1 MATFQEWWDENY
13 GEFSGQSVQSKIK
26 MRMAYDVGV
35 EHQLTKVD
43 EQQKRIDELQKQLID
58 QGQRFNENTQKIADA
73 EYKNRQLQS
82 RMDAANAVIHEYYTG
97 SYQESPDLVVDLEQ
111 ALKGGEV

>member
-43 EQQKRIDELQKQLID
+43 EQQKRIDELQAKVDELEKSEFKLAKIKAII
-58 QGQRFNENTQKIADA
+58 RENPKI
-73 EYKNRQLQS
+73 L
-82 RMDAANAVIHEYYTG
+82 
-97 SYQESPDLVVDLEQ
+97 ESILLREIKQ

>member
-43 EQQKRIDELQKQLID
+43 KQQKRIDELQAKLD
-58 QGQRFNENTQKIADA
+58 ACQKLLEKWKTTGLKGASDYA
-73 EYKNRQLQS
+73 VGGAHTRQECE
-82 RMDAANAVIHEYYTG
+82 DE
-97 SYQESPDLVVDLEQ
+97 LEQ

>member
-43 EQQKRIDELQKQLID
+43 EQQKRIDELRAEIRKLI
-58 QGQRFNENTQKIADA
+58 E
-73 EYKNRQLQS
+73 EYKSEEKELELKEWEQS
-82 RMDAANAVIHEYYTG
+82 TIYGRIAIE
-97 SYQESPDLVVDLEQ
+97 LEEV
-111 ALKGGEV
+111 LKGGEV

>member
-43 EQQKRIDELQKQLID
+43 EQQKLIDELQARVDELQTAFKHLIEMNNKSISYEHD
-58 QGQRFNENTQKIADA
+58 LFDKGWSQCA
-73 EYKNRQLQS
+73 ETTINNIYRL
-82 RMDAANAVIHEYYTG
+82 TG
-97 SYQESPDLVVDLEQ
+97 LGER

>member
-43 EQQKRIDELQKQLID
+43 EQQKRIDELRAEIKKLI
-58 QGQRFNENTQKIADA
+58 E
-73 EYKNRQLQS
+73 EYKSEEKELELKEWEQS
-82 RMDAANAVIHEYYTG
+82 TIYGRIAIE
-97 SYQESPDLVVDLEQ
+97 LEE
-111 ALKGGEV
+111 ALKGGEA

>member
-43 EQQKRIDELQKQLID
+43 EQQKRIDELQARVDAAL
-58 QGQRFNENTQKIADA
+58 KIAD
-73 EYKNRQLQS
+73 E
-82 RMDAANAVIHEYYTG
+82 
-97 SYQESPDLVVDLEQ
+97 LEQ
-111 ALKGGEV
+111 SFEMYKTGIELRKILQGGGEV